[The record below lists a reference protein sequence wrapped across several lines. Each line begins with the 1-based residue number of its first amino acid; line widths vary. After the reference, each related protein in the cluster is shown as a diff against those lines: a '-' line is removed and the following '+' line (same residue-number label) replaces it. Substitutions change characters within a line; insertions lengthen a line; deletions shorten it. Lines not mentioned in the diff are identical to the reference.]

1 MNNKDSAAGP
11 PLGVVMLD
19 HDLVRPPGDVGNP
32 DTFPFPTLH
41 RMIKGVSLER
51 LLNRD
56 PAILE
61 ELIRAGRE
69 LEQAGAWGLA
79 SGCGF
84 FVIFQAQ
91 VAAALSIPVFL
102 SSLIQV
108 PFVQQTI
115 GPKAAVGVLT
125 AHSGRLTQ
133 DHLKAAGASLES
145 TVKVGLQDKPAFYEG
160 VLKSGG
166 EYDQEA
172 MEKEI
177 VAGAE
182 VLAAQEINGR
192 PVRAIVFEC
201 TNLPPFA
208 QAVQKAVGLPVYD
221 STTLV
226 RSACRA
232 AFRSGF

>member
-1 MNNKDSAAGP
+1 MGKAPDEVTQQA

-32 DTFPFPTLH
+32 ETFSFPTLH
-41 RMIKGVSLER
+41 KMIKGVSLER

-61 ELIRAGRE
+61 DLIRAGKE
-69 LEQAGAWGLA
+69 LERAGAWGLA

-91 VAAALSIPVFL
+91 VALALSIPVFL

-125 AHSGRLTQ
+125 AHSGRLTP
-133 DHLKAAGASLES
+133 DHLAAAGASPETTVVKGLEH
-145 TVKVGLQDKPAFYEG
+145 KPAFYEG
-160 VLKSGG
+160 VLRSGG
-166 EYDQEA
+166 GYDQEA
-172 MEKEI
+172 MERE
-177 VAGAE
+177 VVEGARGT
-182 VLAAQEINGR
+182 GR
-192 PVRAIVFEC
+192 PEDRR
-201 TNLPPFA
+201 PPG
-208 QAVQKAVGLPVYD
+208 QGPGL
-221 STTLV
+221 
-226 RSACRA
+226 
-232 AFRSGF
+232 